1 MKSQEEH
8 LRCAEAA
15 KIDVV
20 EALRVNYRG
29 SSHTCFKE
37 GSAYNEHGH
46 KQDDIGINE
55 ACECGFDIENA
66 CDTEADADDHGCKA

>member
-29 SSHTCFKE
+29 SSH
-37 GSAYNEHGH
+37 SSYRMWY
-46 KQDDIGINE
+46 I
-55 ACECGFDIENA
+55 
-66 CDTEADADDHGCKA
+66 

>member
-29 SSHTCFKE
+29 SSHVHTPYSILNNNYGFNPDPN
-37 GSAYNEHGH
+37 YNVNF
-46 KQDDIGINE
+46 Q
-55 ACECGFDIENA
+55 
-66 CDTEADADDHGCKA
+66 

>member
-29 SSHTCFKE
+29 SSHLQPLAAPIEISF
-37 GSAYNEHGH
+37 
-46 KQDDIGINE
+46 NE
-55 ACECGFDIENA
+55 AVVRITNDVDPRLLAQILRSLG
-66 CDTEADADDHGCKA
+66 GCVC

>member
-29 SSHTCFKE
+29 SSQLTCIIVGYIIRKIVYIKE
-37 GSAYNEHGH
+37 VME
-46 KQDDIGINE
+46 
-55 ACECGFDIENA
+55 
-66 CDTEADADDHGCKA
+66 

>member
-29 SSHTCFKE
+29 SSHCYYYRIRHE
-37 GSAYNEHGH
+37 NDYN
-46 KQDDIGINE
+46 
-55 ACECGFDIENA
+55 
-66 CDTEADADDHGCKA
+66 TY

>member
-29 SSHTCFKE
+29 SSHLTNLELSSSCHAIVLVPSRGNTFLNSFLKMIK
-37 GSAYNEHGH
+37 S
-46 KQDDIGINE
+46 
-55 ACECGFDIENA
+55 
-66 CDTEADADDHGCKA
+66 

>member
-29 SSHTCFKE
+29 SSH
-37 GSAYNEHGH
+37 
-46 KQDDIGINE
+46 GIVP
-55 ACECGFDIENA
+55 FVIIF
-66 CDTEADADDHGCKA
+66 T